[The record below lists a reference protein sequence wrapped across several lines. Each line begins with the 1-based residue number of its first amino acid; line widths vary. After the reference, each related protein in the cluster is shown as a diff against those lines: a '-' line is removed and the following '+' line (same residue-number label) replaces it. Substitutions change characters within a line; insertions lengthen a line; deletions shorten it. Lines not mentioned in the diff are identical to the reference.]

1 MEEAAVPADLAPVHP
16 ANPTVAVPNEVAPT
30 PAPAADLEVAL
41 AAEHLTKHQEL
52 FIRGKL
58 FSGEFLSKEHF
69 LDLRKERI

>member
-1 MEEAAVPADLAPVHP
+1 MEEAAVPADLAPVHH

-52 FIRGKL
+52 FIRGNCFQGN
-58 FSGEFLSKEHF
+58 FSARNTFWT
-69 LDLRKERI
+69 